1 MSSPSCGSHCESPA
15 VTLKEQQMSRQKHFP
30 ARNFAFIE
38 KREPMNGNSSCDGN
52 RKQCHTSTCCEMP
65 FFKMRNERSSITGWR
80 CPAPP
85 GGYKS
90 SAESSLRASPPHD
103 NCYKHDLWGCETE
116 EWHEM
121 YKR

>member
-1 MSSPSCGSHCESPA
+1 
-15 VTLKEQQMSRQKHFP
+15 MSRQKHFP

-38 KREPMNGNSSCDGN
+38 KREPMNGNSSCDGS

-90 SAESSLRASPPHD
+90 SAKSSLRSSPLSIIVTSTIYGAAEQRNGTRCTKGREVPE
-103 NCYKHDLWGCETE
+103 N
-116 EWHEM
+116 
-121 YKR
+121 